1 MITIM
6 AAAAWLIGLSDA
18 SAAAANGVAGEPPW
32 DMAER
37 ERLIRA
43 KVDQLVAAGATAVR
57 EESYGDQL
65 GHVVMND
72 PEGDE
77 FCVA

>member
-1 MITIM
+1 MHIDIR
-6 AAAAWLIGLSDA
+6 
-18 SAAAANGVAGEPPW
+18 VAGEPPW

-72 PEGDE
+72 PEGNE